1 MNLFTVL
8 AGQSTDTFN
17 IGGVKFMAAPVTLD
31 EYAEFLSLPQLPAG
45 PDGRPQG
52 ISLIVQAD
60 WMADKL
66 RRRIQGKDP
75 DPVTITGE
83 WVQQNVPLPTV
94 QILQHV
100 LLYGEMPK
108 VTDEK
113 KAP

>member
-8 AGQSTDTFN
+8 AGQSTDTFS
-17 IGGVKFMAAPVTLD
+17 IGGVKFMAAPVALD
-31 EYAEFLSLPQLPAG
+31 EYAEFLAL
-45 PDGRPQG
+45 QG
-52 ISLIVQAD
+52 EKGMALGVQAD

-75 DPVTITGE
+75 DPATITHE
-83 WVQQNVPLPTV
+83 WVLANVPLPTLSV
-94 QILQHV
+94 LQHV

-113 KAP
+113 KVP